1 MSEKIFKVKAVAI
14 DDNGKGI
21 VRVNNET
28 IFVDNLLEGEEG
40 DIKTIYQFGKLKET
54 KLLKRLTS
62 SKFRV
67 NPPCRYYSSCGGC
80 SLMHLDY
87 QAQLEYKRKKVQN
100 LLHKFAHL
108 DFEVSDTLGMEDPYH
123 FRNKIQ
129 VPLGLDKK
137 GKIISGFYK
146 EGTHQIVAQE
156 ECLIESEV
164 AKEILS
170 TVKSLLDKYHIPP

>member
-1 MSEKIFKVKAVAI
+1 MFWYVVYPFFLCGLFFIQKVF
-14 DDNGKGI
+14 N
-21 VRVNNET
+21 

-100 LLHKFAHL
+100 KNLIL
-108 DFEVSDTLGMEDPYH
+108 Y
-123 FRNKIQ
+123 
-129 VPLGLDKK
+129 GL
-137 GKIISGFYK
+137 F
-146 EGTHQIVAQE
+146 HQ
-156 ECLIESEV
+156 
-164 AKEILS
+164 
-170 TVKSLLDKYHIPP
+170 